1 MTDICT
7 IKHKVMH
14 RHLYI
19 FLIFLYAMPV
29 IAQTPD
35 TVKLEKVPV
44 QLPFSSNSVS
54 KSAKKLSRSL
64 DEGKSDD
71 KIAEEYEE
79 LAKNLVTNNEAA
91 KAEEYLKRALD
102 IYTRLGK
109 RRKVAAVNRELA
121 RVQEQI
127 KNMPEAIRYYEEA
140 SRTTTDPSE
149 RLLNLNDANRLR
161 NQSNPVAQSKLI
173 QSNIQLLEEKG
184 NNEEKSTAYRQLAE
198 TNLQMNQSSE
208 AIGNYEKA
216 LEVIPEKNTEALKIK
231 GEMARVYVADRQFD
245 KAIDLSREVV
255 QKAQEIKDVKTEISG
270 LQSLSHV
277 YFSDARA
284 DQGMETLMQA
294 YNLSLASGQ
303 TLEAKRSLELLADQY
318 RKNGGN
324 GKLLELYRNFLD
336 NLERVIRADSSLVD
350 VKLFQA
356 TENRIRQ
363 LENERALKDELLMR
377 TNRFNYVLIASVILV
392 ILLAALI
399 ARAWYTI
406 RIRNRKIALQSLRR
420 EMNPHF
426 IFNSLNSVN
435 QFIAQNNELEANKY
449 LTSYSRLM
457 RNVMENSGKDF
468 VRLSNEIEQLREYLD
483 LEQLRFHEKFT
494 YEISVDEHIDV
505 DATHIPNM
513 LIQPHLENAIWHGLR
528 YRENKGLLKLGF
540 VQDGNTIYITVDDN
554 GIGTAQSELMK
565 TQNQRVHRSRGLTN
579 ITERIKLLNDLY
591 HTGIRLTTTEKEAP
605 ETGVTV
611 KTSIKMVQP

>member
-1 MTDICT
+1 MKI
-7 IKHKVMH
+7 VMC
-14 RHLYI
+14 RYLYI
-19 FLIFLYAMPV
+19 FLLFLLCWTV
-29 IAQTPD
+29 KAQAPD
-35 TVKLEKVPV
+35 TVKV
-44 QLPFSSNSVS
+44 QRASSQIPSNSIS
-54 KSAKKLSRSL
+54 KSAKKLSKSL

-79 LAKNLVTNNEAA
+79 LAKNLVTNNEFA

-109 RRKVAAVNRELA
+109 KRKIAAVNRELA
-121 RVQEQI
+121 RVQEQL
-127 KNMPEAIRYYEEA
+127 KNISEAIQHYEEA

-149 RLLNLNDANRLR
+149 RLLNQNDANRLR
-161 NQSNPVAQSKLI
+161 NLSNPAAQSKLI
-173 QSNIQLLEEKG
+173 LSNIQLLEEKG
-184 NNEEKSTAYRQLAE
+184 DNEEKSATYRQLAE

-216 LEVIPEKNTEALKIK
+216 LETIPEKEPEALKIK
-231 GEMARVYVADRQFD
+231 GEMAKVYVADKQFD
-245 KAIDLSREVV
+245 KAIDLSKEVV

-277 YFSDARA
+277 YFSDAKA

-294 YNLSLASGQ
+294 YNLAMACGQ
-303 TLEAKRSLELLADQY
+303 TMEAKRSLELLADQY

-336 NLERVIRADSSLVD
+336 NLDRVIRSDSSLVD

-356 TENRIRQ
+356 TEDRIRQ
-363 LENERALKDELLMR
+363 LENERALKEELLVR
-377 TNRFNYVLIASVILV
+377 TNRFNYVLIASIILMV
-392 ILLAALI
+392 LLAALI
-399 ARAWYTI
+399 AKAWYTI
-406 RIRNRKIALQSLRR
+406 RIRNKKIALQSLRR

-468 VRLSNEIEQLREYLD
+468 VRLGSEIEQLREYLD

-494 YEISVDEHIDV
+494 YEIAVDEHIDIEAV
-505 DATHIPNM
+505 YIPNM
-513 LIQPHLENAIWHGLR
+513 LVQPHLENAIWHGLR
-528 YRENKGLLKLGF
+528 YREDKGLLKLIFAQTGE
-540 VQDGNTIYITVDDN
+540 TICITINDN
-554 GIGTAQSELMK
+554 GIGLTQSERMK

-591 HTGIRLTTTEKEAP
+591 HTDIRLTITEKETH
-605 ETGVTV
+605 ETGVVVNIT
-611 KTSIKMVQP
+611 IKMVQPDMPALS

>member
-1 MTDICT
+1 M
-7 IKHKVMH
+7 
-14 RHLYI
+14 RYSLYI
-19 FLIFLYAMPV
+19 FLLLLFCWFTK
-29 IAQTPD
+29 AQKPD
-35 TVKLEKVPV
+35 TAKLEI
-44 QLPFSSNSVS
+44 LPAQMPSNSVS
-54 KSAKKLSRSL
+54 KSAKKLSKSL
-64 DEGKSDD
+64 GEGKSDD

-79 LAKNLVTNNEAA
+79 LAKNLVTNNEFA

-109 RRKVAAVNRELA
+109 KRKVTTVNRELA
-121 RVQEQI
+121 RVQEQL
-127 KNMPEAIRYYEEA
+127 KNIPGAIHYYEEA

-161 NQSNPVAQSKLI
+161 NQSNPVAQSKFI

-184 NNEEKSTAYRQLAE
+184 NNEEKSVAYRQLAE
-198 TNLQMNQSSE
+198 TNLQMNQSSK

-216 LEVIPEKNTEALKIK
+216 LEIIPEKEPEVLKIK
-231 GEMARVYVADRQFD
+231 GEMAKAYVADKQFD
-245 KAIDLSREVV
+245 KAIDLSKELV

-277 YFSDARA
+277 YFSDAKA
-284 DQGMETLMQA
+284 DQGMEALMQA
-294 YNLSLASGQ
+294 YNLAMTNGQ
-303 TLEAKRSLELLADQY
+303 TMEAKRSLELLADQY

-350 VKLFQA
+350 AKLFQA
-356 TENRIRQ
+356 TEDRIHQ
-363 LENERALKDELLMR
+363 LESERTLKDELLVR
-377 TNRFNYVLIASVILV
+377 TNRFNYVLIASIILMV
-392 ILLAALI
+392 LLAALI
-399 ARAWYTI
+399 AKAWYTI
-406 RIRNRKIALQSLRR
+406 RIRNKKIALQSLRR

-457 RNVMENSGKDF
+457 RNVMENSGRDF
-468 VRLSNEIEQLREYLD
+468 VRLGNEIEQLREYLD

-494 YEISVDEHIDV
+494 YKVVVDERIDI
-505 DATHIPNM
+505 DAVHIPNM

-528 YRENKGLLKLGF
+528 YREDKGLLKLGF
-540 VQDGNTIYITVDDN
+540 TQDGNTIFITIDDN
-554 GIGTAQSELMK
+554 GIGLEQSRLIK
-565 TQNQRVHRSRGLTN
+565 TQNQRVHHSRGLTN

-591 HTGIRLTTTEKEAP
+591 HTGIRLTINEKETP
-605 ETGVTV
+605 ETGVV
-611 KTSIKMVQP
+611 VRIAIKVIQPAIQPLS